1 MARTHAAAWAA
12 HADRAAIRVVASRNQ
27 EKAAAIAAEYGA
39 DATTDLAS
47 AIARDDVQ
55 IVDICLPTLQHR
67 PWAEEAFAAGRDV
80 LLEKPIAL
88 DVADAESILRA
99 RDASG
104 RLLLVGLVLRFWP
117 EYEVL
122 HARVKSGAIGTPTSM
137 TTLRLSKTPD
147 WADWLL
153 DPAASGGATVDLLVH
168 DFDQVAALMGTPT
181 SVYARAVTRGPEQ
194 APLHVVAVVAC
205 EHGNALVEG
214 GQLQPDAYP
223 FTSGIRVLGD
233 GGVLEYPFV
242 AGETVEGG
250 NLGEVDQDANV
261 LRYFPKDGPGQKVDV
276 AAGDGWQRQCGYM
289 LDCVAS
295 RTPPERAT
303 GEEAVTALRLAL
315 AANRSIVSGQVEIL

>member
-27 EKAAAIAAEYGA
+27 EKASAIAAEYGA
-39 DATTDLAS
+39 DATTDLAA

-55 IVDICLPTLQHR
+55 VVDICLPTLLHR
-67 PWAEEAFAAGRDV
+67 PWAEQAFAAGRDV

-88 DVADAESILRA
+88 DLNDAEAILRA

-104 RLLLVGLVLRFWP
+104 RLLLVGHVLRFWP
-117 EYEVL
+117 EYVAL
-122 HARVKSGAIGTPTSM
+122 HARVESGAIGTPISM

-168 DFDQVAALMGTPT
+168 DFDQVAAVMGAPK
-181 SVYARAVTRGPEQ
+181 SVYAQAVTRGPDK
-194 APLHVVAVVAC
+194 APLHVLAVVTC
-205 EHGNALVEG
+205 ERGSAVVEG

-223 FTSGIRVLGD
+223 FSSGIRVLGE

-261 LRYFPKDGPGQKVDV
+261 LRYFPKEGAPQKVDV
-276 AAGDGWQRQCGYM
+276 AAGDGWQRQAAYL
-289 LDCVAS
+289 LDCVAT
-295 RTPPERAT
+295 RTAPSLAT
-303 GEEAVTALRLAL
+303 GEEAVTALRIAL
-315 AANRSIVSGQVEIL
+315 AANRSIASGRVEEV